1 MRFDDHQAISIA
13 IEMERRGEEFYTK
26 AARISKNEE
35 AVALLD
41 ILARDERCHMADFQR
56 LAERVCGN
64 EGCYYD
70 EETGAYLTA
79 VAADIVFPGGLME
92 LIPGD
97 GLSSPEAVL
106 LYAIRSERDSILF
119 YTEISSCALDESARG
134 VFAEILRAEK
144 GHLARLT
151 RMLEKTRLGQV

>member
-13 IEMERRGEEFYTK
+13 VEMERRGEEFYTK
-26 AARISKNEE
+26 AARVSKSAET
-35 AVALLD
+35 VALLQM
-41 ILARDERCHMADFQR
+41 LARDERCHMADFQR
-56 LAERVCGN
+56 LGERVCGE

-70 EETGAYLTA
+70 EEIGAYLTA
-79 VAADIVFPGGLME
+79 VAADIVFPGGLMQ
-92 LIPGD
+92 LVPD
-97 GLSSPEAVL
+97 NGLSSPEAVL

-119 YTEISSCALDESARG
+119 YTEISSVALDEGARG

-151 RMLEKTRLGQV
+151 RMLEKIRGVQN